1 MRIVLFNK
9 GYKNYIKGDVA
20 GLSDEEAEY
29 LAKFGIVVFIGE
41 HQVAD
46 LEKLPLKLPN
56 QEKIPNLCAI
66 CGEEFNTSE
75 EKVEHKKNV
84 HGIV

>member
-9 GYKNYIKGDVA
+9 GYKNYVKGDVA
-20 GLSDEEAEY
+20 GLNEEEAEY
-29 LAKFGIVVFIGE
+29 FEKFGIVTFIGE
-41 HQVAD
+41 HQVAE
-46 LEKLPLKLPN
+46 LEKLPLKLPQ
-56 QEKIPNLCAI
+56 QEKIENLCAI
-66 CGEEFNTSE
+66 CGEVSDTPE